1 MKVVNFLLD
10 KLFAP
15 ILLALLIPVVTG
27 IGSKASTGNWLE
39 WFTSV
44 PSQVWIMLLIIFA
57 LWILVIAIRFR
68 IKHLREGG
76 YSPISIISVPHG
88 GWRNIGK
95 LKYADVVWIVR
106 APTPPWYELDPKPIT
121 PHDLDIDT
129 PPRCPK
135 CETEIE
141 QTQGFWGGYIWKCVK
156 CGFKKRNPKSYYR
169 EEERAKKIA
178 RRDFEMYQ
186 SQEKHGQ

>member
-10 KLFAP
+10 KIIAP

-27 IGSKASTGNWLE
+27 IGSKASTGNWFE
-39 WFTSV
+39 WFASV
-44 PSQVWIMLLIIFA
+44 PNQVWITLAAIFA
-57 LWILVIAIRFR
+57 IWILAIAIRYR
-68 IKHLREGG
+68 IKQLRKESH
-76 YSPISIISVPHG
+76 SPISIISVPYG

-95 LKYADVVWIVR
+95 LKYADVIWIVR
-106 APTPPWYELDPKPIT
+106 APAPPWHELDPEPISAY
-121 PHDLDIDT
+121 DLDLQT

-141 QTQGFWGGYIWKCVK
+141 QTQSFWGGYIWKCVK
-156 CGFKKRNPKSYYR
+156 CGFHKRNRESYYR

-178 RRDFEMYQ
+178 RRDFEIYQ
-186 SQEKHGQ
+186 SQAKDGQ

>member
-1 MKVVNFLLD
+1 MKAVNLLLD
-10 KLFAP
+10 KIIVP
-15 ILLALLIPVVTG
+15 ILLAFLIPVVTG

-39 WFTSV
+39 WFATIQ
-44 PSQVWIMLLIIFA
+44 SQVWITLVIIFA
-57 LWILVIAIRFR
+57 LWILVIAIRYR
-68 IKHLREGG
+68 IKHLRKEGQ
-76 YSPISIISVPHG
+76 SPISIISVPYG

-95 LKYADVVWIVR
+95 LKYADVIWIVR
-106 APTPPWYELDPKPIT
+106 APAPPWYELNPEPIT

-141 QTQGFWGGYIWKCVK
+141 QAQSFWGGYVWKCVK
-156 CGFKKRNPKSYYR
+156 CGFQKRNRESYYK

-178 RRDFEMYQ
+178 RREFEMYR
-186 SQEKHGQ
+186 SQANNRQ